1 MKIQEFI
8 NNRHK
13 YVVDQTYQRPEGAWS
28 KEDNQC
34 LIDTILQG
42 EPIPLFFFNLKSN
55 EDKYYIVDGQ
65 QRLHAVKLFYDNKLK
80 LNGKFSGDEN
90 HGKTFNGEN
99 PISDD
104 LRDRFLNY
112 SLSIHIIE
120 DYNDEKI
127 RVIFSR
133 LQRGKPLTLGE
144 RLNAMPGEIVNVLR
158 DISKHPFM
166 TRSIAVTQGRYGNY
180 ADAAR
185 ILFYEIYGAKDAGTP
200 YLLEFFEE
208 KKDLSK
214 ESVAYKNLIKTLNF
228 LDKCFPSESGSYKY
242 LSKHVWV
249 LTVYTMI
256 RELMKGYV
264 LTGHEEE
271 IKEFVVKF
279 HNKIYSEDHRSSNA
293 NYQKFYDNA
302 RGGWAERLTELRRS
316 IIIKEFLSKHEVLKK
331 DENRQ
336 INDIDKIVVF
346 DKYDGI
352 CQGCGK
358 KFRDHGEPDYHH
370 KELHSLGGKT
380 SMENITILCRDCHHK
395 IHGSEKIELTT
406 QEEEAEFDNE

>member
-1 MKIQEFI
+1 MKIQDFI

-13 YVVDQTYQRPEGAWS
+13 YIVDQTYQRPEGAWS

-34 LIDTILQG
+34 LIDTILKG

-65 QRLHAVKLFYDNKLK
+65 QRLHAIKLFYDNKLK

-99 PISDD
+99 PIYDD
-104 LRDRFLNY
+104 LREKFLNY

-120 DYNDEKI
+120 DYDDEKI

-166 TRSIAVTQGRYGNY
+166 ARSIAVTQGRYGNY

-208 KKDLSK
+208 KKDLNK
-214 ESVAYKNLIKTLNF
+214 ESTAYKNLIKTLNF
-228 LDKCFPSESGSYKY
+228 LDKCFPSEKGSYRY

-271 IKEFVVKF
+271 IREFVVKF
-279 HNKIYSEDHRSSNA
+279 HSKIYSEDHRSSNA
-293 NYQKFYDNA
+293 SYQKFYDNA

-316 IIIKEFLSKHEVLKK
+316 IILKEFLNKHELLQK

-336 INDIDKIVVF
+336 INDIDKIAVF

-352 CQGCGK
+352 CQGCGI
-358 KFRDHGEPDYHH
+358 KFKDHGEPDYHH
-370 KELHSLGGKT
+370 KELYSLGGKT
-380 SMENITILCRDCHHK
+380 STENITILCRGCHHK